1 MLERVLRHLRNWFL
15 AGGVHCG
22 TFAIE
27 EGALNVPFLI
37 AGQYFRINGSVL
49 NDGVYQ
55 YPAAGLTDETFTGE
69 IWPLA
74 IPKAL
79 LELVGE
85 IEQWQTTNGKAA
97 DGPYTSESF
106 GGYTYTKATDSKT
119 GGAVTW
125 ESAFRSRLA
134 IWRKL

>member
-15 AGGVHCG
+15 AGGIHCG

-27 EGALNVPFLI
+27 EGALNVPFLV
-37 AGQYFRINGSVL
+37 AGQYFRIVGSVF

-55 YPAAGLTDETFTGE
+55 YPAVLTDETFTGE

-74 IPKAL
+74 VPKAL
-79 LELVGE
+79 LELVSE
-85 IEQWQTTNGKAA
+85 IEQWQEGNGKAA
-97 DGPYTSESF
+97 DGPYSSESF
-106 GGYTYTKATDSKT
+106 GGYTYTKATDSRT
-119 GGAVTW
+119 GGAMTW
-125 ESAFRSRLA
+125 EAAFRGRLS